1 MSQSEAQMRQ
11 VFTELQPGD
20 KVEVEHE
27 LSVGQKRW
35 TTTMIGTVDKTERR
49 RCGLNHRR
57 SADDNVCSDVIM
69 MTGDDDATTTVT
81 IDEFTK
87 LRCLAQDEAR

>member
-27 LSVGQKRW
+27 LRVGQKRW

-49 RCGLNHRR
+49 
-57 SADDNVCSDVIM
+57 SADDNVWSDVIV
-69 MTGDDDATTTVT
+69 MTGGDDAATTVT

>member
-1 MSQSEAQMRQ
+1 MRQ

-27 LSVGQKRW
+27 LSVGRKRW

-49 RCGLNHRR
+49 CGLHHRR
-57 SADDNVCSDVIM
+57 SADDDVWSDVIV